1 MPQQRTRVER
11 VRRLLFQ
18 ISVSLWLST
27 LTIYPFSK
35 QTIVVFAHEKKF
47 GNEENSNIQCNEGD
61 DCYAGTECQ
70 WMIEERPRIIR
81 DAVST
86 ISNQRIP
93 RGGDNSPGEEEDSFP
108 FQKSSIQD
116 NRSEYPKEYLFNGPN
131 WDMRFASEGAGGGA
145 GGSGGGYSSSSFPS
159 KRRKKMKS
167 NRHPKKTSSSSST
180 TRKTPAAPTSAGGS
194 SDTTIISTKVTVT
207 IPGYGKAEGRREQGV
222 DMWKGIPYAAPP
234 VGSLRF
240 APPEAVAPWAPSKL
254 DASTYAPDCYQLV
267 DPILNPLADE
277 SYMSEDCLFLNV
289 FTPAGH
295 VARSRQGKFLSGGA
309 KKLPVMLWLHGGA
322 FQQGGARR
330 PEYDGRKLAERDII
344 VVTINYRLGALGFLV
359 SSPDGLYGN
368 FGLMDQ
374 RAALDWVKKN
384 IEAFGGDSDNITLF
398 GESAGAVM
406 IGLHLLMEGA
416 GTLFHKAIMQSNP
429 LGYTFRSVIVADF
442 IGEALKRNVDC
453 RDLACLRAE
462 RVEEIMRAQSSLMGV
477 PRSVGDFFT
486 FGPTLTSQRKLK
498 LSLTGES
505 RFFSRLEENR
515 LPRLDTDE
523 SHNSYVSEWRVGT
536 EVSTDTTRWSG
547 VNVSQPLKMLD
558 KIPDNIPIIIGTNQ
572 HEGEMF
578 VHSAFPAPMPKPVY
592 WMFVGALFR
601 DSASRVLRHYR
612 GLVDEIER
620 QAEELALRQME
631 EEENKQNYLENKET
645 LDREYEILLA
655 MNKTRI
661 RNNDMNV
668 IGSEGIQTLVKTW
681 STGGGF
687 TNKRNSTYE
696 RGLSIIDRQ
705 RMALRDKLI
714 ELAKLREEKRT
725 LRMKEKALKEAKKVV
740 LDYRPVMSA
749 IISDYLFRCPS
760 WHFAQ
765 LLTRNR
771 SHRGKHEDNVFVYRF
786 SLPTHIP
793 GYKECWGKSCHT
805 AELPYVFQA
814 MDVIRSNYSTVG
826 THAQKEAPSAPE
838 YPYTQIMAAYRGAL
852 EAVQLDDHEMDMN
865 DDSHLSNANGSGR
878 SINHTKAF
886 QRILSHFFGDYF
898 KEDADEE
905 MATDMAERW
914 ASFAKSSN
922 PNYDGSKAEWL
933 PWRHKSENSTFF
945 HHVQEDEDSFTNA
958 DDERNYWNDDH
969 FDYWLDEDYDEFSE
983 TDDDEISASS
993 ARYEFYRRRALEAM
1007 EMDVA
1012 AEDVFTT
1019 ELRRTQYR
1027 KDVEEED
1034 SSFLRQKVLKRWGF
1048 AIDDHSRVKNMSKKQ
1063 AREAIRLA
1071 QELGLMGTGLSE
1083 DETGK
1088 SGVPYATEIFFPE
1101 LLELTWPPEGRLIE
1115 RDCTCDMWDRIRY
1128 RY

>member
-1 MPQQRTRVER
+1 MRRQRQEGYFSQPCESSNNNSFHNGLLPTKSSTMIAQR
-11 VRRLLFQ
+11 VRKLFKISLL
-18 ISVSLWLST
+18 LSI
-27 LTIYPFSK
+27 LTVETFGPQRILF
-35 QTIVVFAHEKKF
+35 FAHAATLDHDEIIDLDKQEYLVQSEE
-47 GNEENSNIQCNEGD
+47 GNNQ
-61 DCYAGTECQ
+61 
-70 WMIEERPRIIR
+70 RIIHLEKEKGEK
-81 DAVST
+81 DQFQT
-86 ISNQRIP
+86 FWDRIP
-93 RGGDNSPGEEEDSFP
+93 RGGADDGGD
-108 FQKSSIQD
+108 
-116 NRSEYPKEYLFNGPN
+116 LPN
-131 WDMRFASEGAGGGA
+131 WDKRSTGT
-145 GGSGGGYSSSSFPS
+145 GGGYSSSSFSASS
-159 KRRKKMKS
+159 KRR
-167 NRHPKKTSSSSST
+167 RKKTKSRRPPKTSLTSSAL
-180 TRKTPAAPTSAGGS
+180 KTPSASTSGGGS

-254 DASTYAPDCYQLV
+254 DASMYAPDCYQLV
-267 DPILNPLADE
+267 DPILNPMADE
-277 SYMSEDCLFLNV
+277 NVMSEDCLYLNV

-295 VARSRQGKFLSGGA
+295 VARSRQGKFLSGV

-330 PEYDGRKLAERDII
+330 PEYDGKKLAERDIV
-344 VVTINYRLGALGFLV
+344 VVTLNYRLGALGFLV

-384 IEAFGGDSDNITLF
+384 IEAFGGDPDNITLF

-486 FGPTLTSQRKLK
+486 FGPTLTAQRKVK

-505 RFFSRLEENR
+505 RFFSRSEENR

-558 KIPDNIPIIIGTNQ
+558 KIPDNIPIILGTNQ

-620 QAEELALRQME
+620 QAEELALQQME

-655 MNKTRI
+655 MNKTRT
-661 RNNDMNV
+661 RNNDINV
-668 IGSEGIQTLVKTW
+668 VGSEGIQTLVKTW

-687 TNKRNSTYE
+687 MDEYNTTTQ
-696 RGLSIIDRQ
+696 RGLSMIGRQ
-705 RMALRDKLI
+705 SMALRDKLI
-714 ELAKLREEKRT
+714 EFAKAREERRI

-749 IISDYLFRCPS
+749 IIGDYLFRCPS

-771 SHRGKHEDNVFVYRF
+771 SRRGKHENNVYVYRF

-805 AELPYVFQA
+805 AELPYVFQS
-814 MDVIRSNYSTVG
+814 MDVIRSNYSTLG
-826 THAQKEAPSAPE
+826 PHAQKEAPSAPE

-852 EAVQLDDHEMDMN
+852 EAVQLDDHDMDMN
-865 DDSHLSNANGSGR
+865 GDSHPIIAANGSGR

-905 MATDMAERW
+905 MATDMSERW
-914 ASFAKSSN
+914 ASFARNSN

-945 HHVQEDEDSFTNA
+945 HNIQEDDHMTTAAAFA
-958 DDERNYWNDDH
+958 DAATHKNYWTDEH
-969 FDYWLDEDYDEFSE
+969 FDFWSSDDEDYDEFSE
-983 TDDDEISASS
+983 TEDEMSGSTS
-993 ARYEFYRRRALEAM
+993 RYDLYRRRALEAM

-1019 ELRRTQYR
+1019 ELRRVPYR
-1027 KDVEEED
+1027 KDADEED
-1034 SSFLRQKVLKRWGF
+1034 ASFLRQKVLKRWGF
-1048 AIDDHSRVKNMSKKQ
+1048 AADDHGRVKLMPKKQ

-1071 QELGLMGTGLSE
+1071 QEMGLMGTGLSE

-1088 SGVPYATEIFFPE
+1088 SGVPYANEIFFPE

-1115 RDCTCDMWDRIRY
+1115 RDCTCDMWDRIRCK
-1128 RY
+1128 